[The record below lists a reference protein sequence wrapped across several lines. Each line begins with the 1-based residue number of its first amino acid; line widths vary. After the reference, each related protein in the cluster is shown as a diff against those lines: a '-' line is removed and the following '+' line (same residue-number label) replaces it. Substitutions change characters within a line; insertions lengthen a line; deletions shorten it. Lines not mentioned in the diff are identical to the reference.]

1 MEPDDFRGLALV
13 KVALDGVAHV
23 APKLLQRFGF
33 RKDGLESARFL
44 LKQRLAW

>member
-1 MEPDDFRGLALV
+1 MEPDDFGGLAVLDM
-13 KVALDGVAHV
+13 ALDGVAHI
-23 APKLLQRFGF
+23 AAKLLQRFGF